1 MSIKH
6 SVFCA
11 YIYLYLYIYGILF
24 VGGGRGRMGNPGDSD
39 EKHFST
45 PGDSNTNILTL
56 GYSNIEFYN
65 KSECG
70 PWGILG
76 F

>member
-1 MSIKH
+1 
-6 SVFCA
+6 
-11 YIYLYLYIYGILF
+11 
-24 VGGGRGRMGNPGDSD
+24 MGNPGDSD